1 MPLFKTKPKH
11 TVPRKKRPFKEKI
24 RRFFR
29 YMWLKMVRTDDSPA
43 KVSGGVAMGIF
54 LGIIPTFGAGGPI
67 AIFLAFVFKL
77 NRAAAVLSSAVMNP
91 ITTPFVWTGSAWLG
105 SLIMGADFSVVI
117 ANIQQGDYIGALTE
131 FYVVYLVGNGII
143 ALVLSLIGYI
153 VAYRLAMRA
162 KIARRRK
169 LHIPVEF
176 DKAE

>member
-1 MPLFKTKPKH
+1 MLLFKAKPRR
-11 TVPRKKRPFKEKI
+11 TVPRKKRPLKEKV

-43 KVSGGVAMGIF
+43 KVSGGVALGIF

-67 AIFLAFVFKL
+67 AIFLAFVFRL

-105 SLIMGADFSVVI
+105 ALVMGADFSTVI
-117 ANIQQGDYIGALTE
+117 ANVQQGDYLSALTE

-143 ALVLSLIGYI
+143 AVVLSLIGYI
-153 VAYRLAMRA
+153 LAYRLSLSAR
-162 KIARRRK
+162 IARRRR
-169 LHIPVEF
+169 LHIPVEY

>member
-1 MPLFKTKPKH
+1 MPLFKAKPRR
-11 TVPRKKRPFKEKI
+11 TVPRKKRPLKEKV

-43 KVSGGVAMGIF
+43 KVSGGVALGIF

-67 AIFLAFVFKL
+67 AIFLAFVFRL

-105 SLIMGADFSVVI
+105 ALVMGADFSTVI
-117 ANIQQGDYIGALTE
+117 ANVQQGDYLSALTE

-143 ALVLSLIGYI
+143 AVVLSLIGYI
-153 VAYRLAMRA
+153 LAYRLSLSAR
-162 KIARRRK
+162 IARRRR
-169 LHIPVEF
+169 LHIPVEY